1 MATNRVKGCLV
12 LTYQSV
18 EQPSFLFELP
28 TATPYSAPMRVLGI
42 DPGLNVTGYGIL
54 DVNNGEVRLVEAGI
68 IRTNDRQEMGQRL
81 REIGDEIGKVIA
93 QFSPEAM
100 AVEELYSHY
109 EHPKTAIIM
118 GHARGVIFLKA
129 AEAGLS
135 IFPYAS
141 TRIKKSL
148 TGNGRASKAQ
158 VQRMIRSTFRLPEIP
173 EPPDVADALAIALCH
188 CRSLEHQEVLS

>member
-1 MATNRVKGCLV
+1 
-12 LTYQSV
+12 
-18 EQPSFLFELP
+18 
-28 TATPYSAPMRVLGI
+28 MRVLGI
-42 DPGLNVTGYGIL
+42 DPGLNVTGYSIL
-54 DVNNGEVRLVEAGI
+54 DVHDRAIKLVEAGVV
-68 IRTNDRQEMGQRL
+68 RTNPHAEMGERL
-81 REIGDEIGKVIA
+81 SEIAGEIGRVIA
-93 QFSPEAM
+93 QFSPDAL

-109 EHPKTAIIM
+109 DHPKTAIIM

-148 TGNGRASKAQ
+148 TGNGRASKEQ
-158 VQRMIRSTFRLPEIP
+158 VQRMIRSTLNLLEVP